1 MKLLIVEDEKE
12 LLEDLKTRFQ
22 EACFSV
28 DTAANGEQGLRLIK
42 TNDYDAVILDNNLP
56 KKTGVQICREAREA
70 GEKTPII
77 ILSILS
83 GTDKKVT
90 LLEAGADD
98 YLTKPFSFRELLARV
113 KALLRRNL
121 QITDDVI
128 EIDELRIDFRRGS
141 VMRENIEIYLTR
153 KEFMLL
159 EYLVRNADTVLSRG
173 MILEHVWN
181 MNADPFSNTIESHIK
196 SLRKKIET
204 EKSKFIVTMPGRGYK
219 LVLKK

>member
-204 EKSKFIVTMPGRGYK
+204 EKSKFIVTMPGRGYR
-219 LVLKK
+219 LVLRK